1 MKRLKIGDQ
10 ILGAGHPSLIVAELS
25 ANHNQS
31 LSLALETVAA
41 AAESGADAIK
51 LQTYTPDTITLKS
64 HDPIFRIE
72 QGTRWDGRTLHD
84 IYSEG
89 QTPWEWHLEIFEYAR
104 SLGLLAFSSPFD
116 LTAIEFLE
124 SLNVP
129 AFKIASFEIVDIPLI
144 SAAARLGKPIILSTG
159 IARLAD
165 IELAVAAC
173 HAEGNS
179 DIIVLKC
186 TSSYPAPYGELNLRT
201 MHDIAQR
208 FDCLVGISDHTMT
221 NTAAVASIAL
231 GGCMIERHIVLD
243 REAGGLDAGFSTN
256 PKEFASLV
264 AEIRNAE
271 SALGDVTYDLTP
283 SSAAN
288 RKFARSLFV
297 VEDVR
302 AGDEVTSRN
311 VRSIRPSDGMPPSRL
326 PTILGM
332 TFANDVKA
340 GTPLQIEHLAMTQ

>member
-1 MKRLKIGDQ
+1 MGS
-10 ILGAGHPSLIVAELS
+10 GAPALIVAELS

-64 HDPIFRIE
+64 NSPLFRIE
-72 QGTRWDGRTLHD
+72 QGTRWDGRTLYD

-89 QTPWEWHLEIFEYAR
+89 QTPWEWHGDIFEYAKK
-104 SLGLLAFSSPFD
+104 LGMVAFSSPFD
-116 LTAIEFLE
+116 PTAIEFLE
-124 SLNVP
+124 ALNVP

-144 SAAARLGKPIILSTG
+144 RAAARIGKPIILSTG
-159 IARLAD
+159 IAELVD
-165 IELAVAAC
+165 IELALAAC

-179 DIIVLKC
+179 NIIVLKC
-186 TSSYPAPYGELNLRT
+186 TSSYPAAYGELNLRT
-201 MHDIAQR
+201 MLDISQR

-256 PKEFASLV
+256 PAEFASLV
-264 AEIRNAE
+264 EEVRNAE
-271 SALGDVTYDLTP
+271 SALGEVTYELTP
-283 SSAAN
+283 SSSAS

-302 AGDEVTSRN
+302 AGDTVTKAN
-311 VRSIRPSDGMPPSRL
+311 VRSIRPSDGMPPSNF
-326 PTILGM
+326 TAILGKR
-332 TFANDVKA
+332 FVHDLAA
-340 GTPLQIEHLAMTQ
+340 GTPLMLEHIADN